1 MSFKRR
7 ISTRKRVGRALS
19 RAHRRIEKLNLEL
32 QKMTIQKKPIN
43 KRYERALKK
52 VNKNCIP
59 STSHDSSMS
68 STDSPRSKAN
78 QDLRNAGMSPR
89 SVPKGLKKQL
99 LLSHALLDEIREST
113 EINQGQKARR
123 MISNVL
129 SGKIIKKYRLIARVS
144 RESGLGQRNLSKTK
158 KQGITAA
165 KYVKKAWGVLHN
177 EVLGF
182 MERDDNSRMMP
193 GKREACKTS
202 STKEKRQIRYLNDYM
217 MNLPSTKV
225 KIPSNGRFLFPRLR
239 KSDKEMLIL
248 NLSNSQQETQVF
260 AKNIRTLPLKV
271 KRIKIS
277 RCDHN
282 HKPR

>member
-1 MSFKRR
+1 
-7 ISTRKRVGRALS
+7 
-19 RAHRRIEKLNLEL
+19 
-32 QKMTIQKKPIN
+32 MTIQKKTIN

-193 GKREACKTS
+193 GKRDACKTS

-217 MNLPSTKV
+217 MNL
-225 KIPSNGRFLFPRLR
+225 
-239 KSDKEMLIL
+239 
-248 NLSNSQQETQVF
+248 F
-260 AKNIRTLPLKV
+260 AKYKSENPEQRKVSFSSFKKIRQRNANIKLVKFTARNTSLCQKHQNFALK
-271 KRIKIS
+271 S
-277 RCDHN
+277 
-282 HKPR
+282 